1 MRYLS
6 LAAAALAAV
15 TAFAGPAA
23 ADGITIVSPP
33 AFTVDPVGKA
43 PLSCGYGR
51 PGLGVACGSNGP
63 MTSGTKTIGTV
74 YRECTLQKKGAKYDT
89 SSCDATFV
97 FDDGSQIGVRGLVP
111 VPHAKVEAKG
121 FDGYV
126 LGGTLKYEGW
136 YGTVHY
142 EPVAAKPGQYWVT
155 FH

>member
-6 LAAAALAAV
+6 LAAAALAAA
-15 TAFAGPAA
+15 TALAGPAA

-43 PLSCGYGR
+43 PLTCALGL
-51 PGLGVACGSNGP
+51 PGVGVPCGSNGP

-74 YRECTLQKKGAKYDT
+74 YRECTVQKRGTKYDT
-89 SSCDATFV
+89 SSCDATFA
-97 FDDGSQIGVRGLVP
+97 FNDGSQIGVRALVP
-111 VPHAKVEAKG
+111 VPHAGVEAKA

-126 LGGTLKYEGW
+126 LGGTLAYEGW

-142 EPVAAKPGQYWVT
+142 EPTATAGQYAVT